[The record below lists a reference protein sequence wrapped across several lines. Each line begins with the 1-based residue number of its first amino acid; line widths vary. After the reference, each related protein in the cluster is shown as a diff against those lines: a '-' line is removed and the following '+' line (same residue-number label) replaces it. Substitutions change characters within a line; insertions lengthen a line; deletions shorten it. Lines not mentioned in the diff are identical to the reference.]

1 MQRLSGRN
9 YHSFKN
15 TLDLVIELC
24 DKGGK
29 KKEPCISTGLLIL
42 MLLLIRYLLH
52 QAVALQ

>member
-1 MQRLSGRN
+1 MQRLSERN

-15 TLDLVIELC
+15 TLNLVIELC

-42 MLLLIRYLLH
+42 MLLLLRYLLH
-52 QAVALQ
+52 RAVALQ

>member
-1 MQRLSGRN
+1 MQRLSERN

-15 TLDLVIELC
+15 TLYLVIELC

-42 MLLLIRYLLH
+42 MLLLLRYLLH
-52 QAVALQ
+52 RAVALQ

>member
-42 MLLLIRYLLH
+42 MLLLLRYLLH
-52 QAVALQ
+52 RAVALQ